1 MQADQAVLYREHE
14 LQTRVTID
22 RIQGSLAT
30 GVRTT
35 ERRGAVR
42 SWRDGAIRRS
52 EATSAEAEPGVDVP
66 CPPHL
71 PGAYFF
77 RAIEDLKE
85 VLESLPDSFSALLGW
100 STASRSRVV
109 SRGDESRSDSV
120 ALAFVYVRLAKRGI
134 GAAHGSLG
142 LWTAPDGASFIGHC
156 RKLIQKLQR
165 RLEAG
170 PPAKIHL
177 DSTMPVLFEPA
188 QFGLLLHE
196 AVGHALEGDTVAQ
209 GKSRLAT
216 LMGKQVA
223 NPLVNIVDDGLW
235 PGRPGSDFD
244 DEGNQTQVTALVRD
258 GYLDGLLLDDFSAW
272 QLGKESSGNGRRTG
286 FEFDVVPRMTHLV
299 MVPGT
304 DGSLLD
310 SFDSGV
316 VVTAIVGGQ
325 AETESGRFSLLAEDG
340 YLLTPGSAPRRLRE
354 FMISGQVE
362 EVLQAVEAVGPD
374 AGQQTVYCAK
384 NGQGLFTTHESPS
397 VLVSSLR
404 VDS

>member
-1 MQADQAVLYREHE
+1 MSTTVYGQA
-14 LQTRVTID
+14 
-22 RIQGSLAT
+22 
-30 GVRTT
+30 
-35 ERRGAVR
+35 
-42 SWRDGAIRRS
+42 
-52 EATSAEAEPGVDVP
+52 
-66 CPPHL
+66 
-71 PGAYFF
+71 
-77 RAIEDLKE
+77 
-85 VLESLPDSFSALLGW
+85 
-100 STASRSRVV
+100 
-109 SRGDESRSDSV
+109 
-120 ALAFVYVRLAKRGI
+120 
-134 GAAHGSLG
+134 
-142 LWTAPDGASFIGHC
+142 
-156 RKLIQKLQR
+156 
-165 RLEAG
+165 
-170 PPAKIHL
+170 
-177 DSTMPVLFEPA
+177 
-188 QFGLLLHE
+188 
-196 AVGHALEGDTVAQ
+196 
-209 GKSRLAT
+209 
-216 LMGKQVA
+216 
-223 NPLVNIVDDGLW
+223 
-235 PGRPGSDFD
+235 RPGSDFD